1 MASVSNVNRC
11 EGVRR
16 YTPSPCGASEAG
28 TTAVLVVVVVA
39 VVAGGGDVEFEEDG
53 RLIFQ
58 KLEEL
63 VVSALESSLLFSGG
77 VTDVRESFEGDRVS
91 QVVARLLGAGF
102 SGFSGFSGSG
112 SVFFLSG
119 LDLSVITTI
128 GSTVALRMGC
138 GFFFSACFISAG
150 SSETSSFSRPI
161 IHQPDDLVWTRTD
174 SVFLS
179 SMSPIRIRSPIN

>member
-39 VVAGGGDVEFEEDG
+39 VVTGGGDVEFEEDG
-53 RLIFQ
+53 RLNFQ
-58 KLEEL
+58 KLEEP

-119 LDLSVITTI
+119 LDLSVVAII

-150 SSETSSFSRPI
+150 SSETSSFSLPI